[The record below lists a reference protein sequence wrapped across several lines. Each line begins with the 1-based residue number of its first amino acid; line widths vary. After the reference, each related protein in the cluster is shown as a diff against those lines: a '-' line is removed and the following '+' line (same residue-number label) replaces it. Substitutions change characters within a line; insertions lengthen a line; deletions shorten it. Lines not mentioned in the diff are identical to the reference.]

1 LWLLQE
7 PINETMCG
15 CNDIGAAPGKM
26 GESGHEGDGGCDC
39 QGLTMRGSAY
49 VVVDTVAG
57 AHAARRQ
64 LIEKLNFPPTLA
76 FTKAATVKTP
86 SMSAI
91 AETLPPNI
99 KLLTV
104 SSNYVAWNE
113 GKMILRLSHMYQ
125 VDEHPTLSKP
135 ATVSLASVF
144 SKAGFKLKTVSP
156 ETTLTGNQDKAAF
169 EAKKH
174 VWPTE
179 TMYENTV
186 RPCPTET
193 STLNLTQRVT
203 RTQNVA
209 SAQTERTY
217 LDQDDPTM
225 TVTINAMEVKVRR
238 SAPST

>member
-1 LWLLQE
+1 MWLLQE

-125 VDEHPTLSKP
+125 VDEGVPGSFRLLKY
-135 ATVSLASVF
+135 VSIILANIF
-144 SKAGFKLKTVSP
+144 
-156 ETTLTGNQDKAAF
+156 
-169 EAKKH
+169 
-174 VWPTE
+174 
-179 TMYENTV
+179 
-186 RPCPTET
+186 
-193 STLNLTQRVT
+193 
-203 RTQNVA
+203 
-209 SAQTERTY
+209 
-217 LDQDDPTM
+217 
-225 TVTINAMEVKVRR
+225 
-238 SAPST
+238 